1 MRPLKEVTLPSVRLP
16 LPSSLEDELAGFRT
30 GMLRFARLQLRD
42 DYAAEE
48 AVQDAFVAAL
58 DNLHKFDHRAQ
69 LKTWVFTILRNKVI
83 DIIKSRARIA
93 SRELVVIDEL
103 PDDEHFDE
111 HGSWLEETRPSVWG
125 DPERSFENTEFWQ
138 VFQFCINR
146 LPENTGRVFLM
157 REILGFDTKEICQ
170 ELAISL
176 SNCWVVLH
184 RARMALQA
192 CLGERWFNLKA

>member
-1 MRPLKEVTLPSVRLP
+1 
-16 LPSSLEDELAGFRT
+16 
-30 GMLRFARLQLRD
+30 MLRFARLQLRD
-42 DYAAEE
+42 DYVAEE
-48 AVQDAFVAAL
+48 AVQDAFVSAL

-69 LKTWVFTILRNKVI
+69 LKTWVFAILRNKVI
-83 DIIKSRARIA
+83 DIIKSRVRTA

-111 HGSWLEETRPSVWG
+111 HGGWLEETRPSDWG

-138 VFQFCINR
+138 VFQFCLNR

-157 REILGFDTKEICQ
+157 REILDFDTKEICQ
-170 ELAISL
+170 ELAISM

-192 CLGERWFNLKA
+192 CLGERWFNLKT

>member
-1 MRPLKEVTLPSVRLP
+1 MRPLKEITLPSVRLP
-16 LPSSLEDELAGFRT
+16 LPSSLEDELAGFRSD
-30 GMLRFARLQLRD
+30 MLRFARLQLRD
-42 DYAAEE
+42 DCAAED
-48 AVQDAFVAAL
+48 AVQEAFVSAL

-69 LKTWVFTILRNKVI
+69 LKTWVFAILRNKVI

-93 SRELVVIDEL
+93 SRELAVIDEL

-111 HGSWLEETRPSVWG
+111 NGSWLEETRPSDWG

-138 VFQFCINR
+138 VFQFCLNR
-146 LPENTGRVFLM
+146 LPANTGRVFLM